1 MSSQLATP
9 STTFNKTLI
18 GQVSKEELWVEVQ
31 GTTNLNVLGLS
42 NLALTTIDL

>member
-18 GQVSKEELWVEVQ
+18 GQVSKEELWGVQVEGQ
-31 GTTNLNVLGLS
+31 DAKKEG
-42 NLALTTIDL
+42 I